1 MQAVATYSIWSGK
14 VYMLI
19 GILGA
24 SICPI
29 LDLLFDRNLMLESDN
44 LGLYIGI
51 QVGMILINGTLH
63 MAVFAFFDVA
73 RVDYK
78 RRSYLMDVLNST
90 IQACD
95 GIKFNRPE
103 LIIIPLFNF
112 LDQRS
117 ILTWLDVRSV
127 FITAGARYALRIEL
141 YLGIFIIIDI
151 LIAVIFCI
159 RLIIEERTPFDDGVQ
174 LLAIIYIIAITIGLF
189 LTLF

>member
-1 MQAVATYSIWSGK
+1 MSTYSIWSGK
-14 VYMLI
+14 VYSLI

-29 LDLLFDRNLMLESDN
+29 LDLIFDRQLMMESDN

-51 QVGMILINGTLH
+51 QVGLILINGTLH

-95 GIKFNRPE
+95 GIKFDRPE
-103 LIIIPLFNF
+103 LIVMPLFNF

-127 FITAGARYALRIEL
+127 FITAGARYALRIEI

-151 LIAVIFCI
+151 LIAVVFCF
-159 RLIIEERTPFDDGVQ
+159 RLITEDRTPLDDGVQ
-174 LLAIIYIIAITIGLF
+174 LLAFIYILSITIGLF